1 MKRIAELL
9 MAGVR
14 YFSSGTINSEQFHE
28 FFDLFKKAFTTELR
42 KLGATSI
49 EFSKGHFY
57 LSGFFKVGEQH
68 YYFSISDVRHGF
80 GFNRNE
86 KPEMLI
92 RTAQHNKDYTGGS
105 NRYVEI
111 KPGIHRQLAY
121 MFSLEVKEPAKK
133 EKKPTSEL
141 VAEIIKAGGF
151 EGRIPSVKQA
161 ERIGFELLG
170 QLGLQRSI
178 TETKLGRTFVCAKF
192 ENDKAYFYYDAQ
204 SKRLSIEIR

>member
-9 MAGVR
+9 MAGIR
-14 YFSSGTINSEQFHE
+14 YFQSGTINSKQFHE
-28 FFDLFKKAFTTELR
+28 FFDMFKKAFTAELR
-42 KLGATSI
+42 KLSATEI

-57 LSGFFKVGEQH
+57 LSGFFKVDEQH

-80 GFNRNE
+80 GFGRNG
-86 KPEMLI
+86 KPEMLV
-92 RTAQHNKDYTGGS
+92 RTAQHSKDYTGGS

-111 KPGIHRQLAY
+111 KAGMYKELAY
-121 MFSLEVKEPAKK
+121 MFDLEVLEQTKK
-133 EKKPTSEL
+133 DKKSISEF
-141 VAEIIKAGGF
+141 VAEIIKKGGF
-151 EGRIPSVKQA
+151 EGRIPSVIAA

-170 QLGLQRSI
+170 QLEFKRII

-192 ENDKAYFYYDAQ
+192 ENEKAYFYYDAQ